1 MRISLLVLAMF
12 AGVTLFAQTGK
23 KDVVYLKNGSV
34 IIGTIVLEDDKKFIQ
49 LKTSDR
55 SLSIFKYDQIDSIN
69 HQESLYRPKKAKTPF
84 NTGYFNLTEIGVL
97 AGNSNNANKSAFTMM
112 NISSWKFACGFT
124 AGVGVG
130 VEFFNET
137 YLPVVADFR
146 YYIREHGPLPFVA
159 LQAGYSIPLGGSYSQ
174 QNYYYGYNEVLIG
187 PGYYTVNQDM
197 SARGGFL
204 INPSIGIQAQLNE
217 NLALVFSAGY
227 RYMRHNYGKDENYKL
242 EVEYNRLSLKVG
254 LLFK

>member
-1 MRISLLVLAMF
+1 
-12 AGVTLFAQTGK
+12 
-23 KDVVYLKNGSV
+23 
-34 IIGTIVLEDDKKFIQ
+34 
-49 LKTSDR
+49 
-55 SLSIFKYDQIDSIN
+55 
-69 HQESLYRPKKAKTPF
+69 
-84 NTGYFNLTEIGVL
+84 
-97 AGNSNNANKSAFTMM
+97 MM
-112 NISSWKFACGFT
+112 NISSWKFSCGFT

-146 YYIREHGPLPFVA
+146 YYIRDHGPLPFVA
-159 LQAGYSIPLGGSYSQ
+159 LQAGYSIPLGGHYTQ
-174 QNYYYGYNEVLIG
+174 QNYYYGYSDYMPITYN
-187 PGYYTVNQDM
+187 PPTSQDM

-204 INPSIGIQAQLNE
+204 INPSVGIQAQLNE